1 MIEEIEIVIVID
13 EADEVVSEDQKD
25 RGAVPVIEKD
35 RVIVAKGILARVL
48 QEHQR
53 IN

>member
-1 MIEEIEIVIVID
+1 MIEETEIIVID
-13 EADEVVSEDQKD
+13 EADEVVSEQNDQE
-25 RGAVPVIEKD
+25 AVPVIEKD
-35 RVIVAKGILARVL
+35 RVIVAKRILARGP